1 MEYYLSK
8 IYHQMINCKHNFNNL
23 KITITGCHDN
33 SILSLLALFKP
44 DLCMIWPKYG
54 ASVIFEL
61 YKSKKDNK
69 FYIRIVYNFESI
81 FIEKINTFYIPLEIF
96 PSYFM

>member
-1 MEYYLSK
+1 
-8 IYHQMINCKHNFNNL
+8 MINSKHNFNNL

-54 ASVIFEL
+54 ASIIFEL
-61 YKSKKDNK
+61 YESKKNNK
-69 FYIRIVYNFESI
+69 FYVRMLYNLKAI
-81 FIEKINTFYIPLEIF
+81 FIEKINSFYILLEKF